1 MISVNDVV
9 NSAYIPLRENGGYIW
24 GYSGGVWT
32 SEAQK
37 AATREQTVKWGS
49 RWIGRRCWDCSGLW
63 VWIFGLYGEKIY
75 HGSNTIWRSYCST
88 KGKIVNGKKESG
100 EAILPGSAV
109 FLCDKTGNRHH
120 IGVYVGGG
128 KCIEAKG
135 TYYGVVTSDISHWDE
150 WGELSCVD
158 YSNELVVIETAE
170 SIRPGSKGEA
180 VRRLQE
186 DLNSIGYNSGTPDGI
201 YGVKTTAAV
210 REFQTYYGLAV
221 DGIAGEQTLGKIDEI
236 LGRCK
241 EDCETELAIM
251 VNNALT
257 MANQLVTML
266 TEIKKQL
273 GGGE

>member
-88 KGKIVNGKKESG
+88 KGKIKNGKKESG

-109 FLCDKTGNRHH
+109 FLCDKTNNRHH

-150 WGELSCVD
+150 WGEIKGVD
-158 YSNELVVIETAE
+158 YTDAEQVVIDTATT
-170 SIRPGSKGEA
+170 IRLGSKGEA
-180 VRRLQE
+180 VKQLQN
-186 DLNSIGYNSGTPDGI
+186 DLNRLGFNVGNADGI
-201 YGVKTTAAV
+201 FGQKTYIAV
-210 REFQTYYGLAV
+210 REFQAYYGLKV
-221 DGIAGEQTLGKIDEI
+221 DGIAGDETLNKIDE
-236 LGRCK
+236 LVGRPS
-241 EDCETELAIM
+241 DDPMPIPPTTNIAELF
-251 VNNALT
+251 NNVEVAL
-257 MANQLVTML
+257 AELRKAV
-266 TEIKKQL
+266 IHDA
-273 GGGE
+273 